1 MIGGG
6 KYEKEVDEL
15 IRTEEAEVAAII
27 EAGGKRGSG
36 FSVAIR
42 PDAVPMVS
50 AIVSALRQAADTL
63 EKDLKEHNSRRW
75 Q

>member
-6 KYEKEVDEL
+6 KYEKETTDLLQSEDAEL
-15 IRTEEAEVAAII
+15 AVII
-27 EAGGKRGSG
+27 VAGGKRGSG

-42 PDAVPMVS
+42 PGALDNVPG
-50 AIVSALRQAADTL
+50 IVSALRMAANEL
-63 EKDLKEHNSRRW
+63 EKDLANEAVKRW